1 MANPVQMRAMFQRL
15 RFTADGSRDL
25 VDDQQIDSMEE
36 LKILEDDDCENLC
49 KIIRR
54 PGGGAAGH
62 QVSNAAENNLK
73 LAAYFLRHRE
83 RISRATTIA
92 DIGLDLVRE
101 MRTIK
106 AGEDA
111 YDEPTD
117 SPKIDHKDWPKTIE
131 AIRSWFFMH
140 RGVDGSPLSYVI
152 RTDPIVPTEA
162 DDPETNYSTVLEQ
175 IVARCP
181 IYVGNVATNAKT
193 PNYI

>member
-117 SPKIDHKDWPKTIE
+117 SPTIDHKDWPKTIE
-131 AIRSWFFMH
+131 AI
-140 RGVDGSPLSYVI
+140 
-152 RTDPIVPTEA
+152 
-162 DDPETNYSTVLEQ
+162 
-175 IVARCP
+175 
-181 IYVGNVATNAKT
+181 
-193 PNYI
+193 